1 MHSYCVVAQPP
12 TMYRQSVSAN
22 AVATTRA
29 MALAVSL
36 CSLLVGAAR
45 GASVSFG
52 VAPLVPD
59 ETGVATPPWNH
70 GLSRR
75 CDPHAVNTTLKLASL
90 PSWRRQSGWWVGNL
104 SLFGADGT
112 PSVSATWP
120 YRFGAYSGFLRI
132 QLDGARL
139 VQRNVFV
146 YPPLPPA
153 ECAARS
159 AAGLPTVVG
168 GGTCG
173 VHGNERVFEADQVA
187 ADCAGNMGG
196 SGSFG
201 PAQFQSTTTVVSP
214 DTLLYRVQ
222 LPGEVG
228 EAGLLQNQLT
238 TTTAD
243 GRWRV
248 RNAQSWAPT
257 PDGPTLRSA
266 SFYRERRVS
275 HEEWDAR
282 LAAARA
288 AARVRRADYCA
299 WDAVGAP
306 QPQSCASFFAG

>member
-1 MHSYCVVAQPP
+1 MG
-12 TMYRQSVSAN
+12 RQSVA
-22 AVATTRA
+22 AGAMATARA
-29 MALAVSL
+29 MALTVSL
-36 CSLLVGAAR
+36 CSLLVGATR
-45 GASVSFG
+45 SASVS
-52 VAPLVPD
+52 VSVSPLVHGT
-59 ETGVATPPWNH
+59 TGIATPPWSRR
-70 GLSRR
+70 LSRR
-75 CDPHAVNTTLKLASL
+75 CDPHAVNTTLELASL
-90 PSWRRQSGWWVGNL
+90 PAWRRQAGWWVGNL
-104 SLFGADGT
+104 SLYGVDGT
-112 PSVSATWP
+112 PSVSAGWP
-120 YRFGAYSGFLRI
+120 YRFDAYAGFLHIR
-132 QLDGARL
+132 LDGARL

-146 YPPLPPA
+146 YPPLPRA

-159 AAGLPTVVG
+159 AAGRPTVVG

-173 VHGNERVFEADQVA
+173 VHGNERVFEADQAA
-187 ADCAGNMGG
+187 ADCAGNMAG

-201 PAQFQSTTTVVSP
+201 PASFESTTTVVSP

-222 LPGEVG
+222 LPGVAG

-238 TTTAD
+238 TTTAN

-257 PDGPTLRSA
+257 PVQPTLRGA

-275 HEEWDAR
+275 REEWDAL

-306 QPQSCASFFAG
+306 QPQACTSFFAG